1 MCVIQFF
8 PNWKSKCLHATK
20 LDTLQEVKRSVYE
33 KDEKEV
39 QRLSKIVSSVE
50 YPKVINNEA
59 QVPIVN
65 YPQLKLTGIR
75 AIKRTLSELFDN
87 DVDLPRM
94 KIGLT
99 DWYYNDYF
107 ITFRISSPRP

>member
-1 MCVIQFF
+1 M
-8 PNWKSKCLHATK
+8 
-20 LDTLQEVKRSVYE
+20 E
-33 KDEKEV
+33 
-39 QRLSKIVSSVE
+39 SSIE

-59 QVPIVN
+59 HVPIVN

-94 KIGLT
+94 KIGL
-99 DWYYNDYF
+99 ND
-107 ITFRISSPRP
+107 